1 MSVEPIAVIGLD
13 CKYPCDGDT
22 PEKFYEF
29 LVEGRSARKPIPRE
43 RYNAEAFWHPDSH
56 RDGVIGGKEA
66 HFINANV
73 KSFDAPFFSITP
85 AEAACL
91 DPQQRLLLECA
102 YTAFE
107 SAGITID
114 QLQGS
119 LTGVFVGSFIW
130 DYRDIMMK
138 DLETPML
145 YTGSGSIA
153 STLAGRVSYF
163 YNLKGPALLVD
174 TACSSSMV
182 SLHQAIVSLKQG
194 DCDMA
199 LACGTNVIL
208 APEMGLEL
216 NGLGVLDRTSTSYT
230 YDERAGGYGRG
241 EGIGAIVLKR
251 MSDALRD
258 GDTIRAVIRNS
269 GSNQDGRSNGLTAPC
284 KESQVDLMR
293 KTYAQAGLDPS
304 VTRFFE
310 AHGTGTP
317 TGDPIEASAISEMFS
332 HHRSA
337 EEPLHVGAVKTNVG
351 HSEGAS
357 GIESVIKCILT
368 VENGIIPANAWFKKA
383 NPRIPMEKWHFNF
396 VTKALPW
403 PRTENGVRRVSINSF
418 GVSGTNAHIVMDD
431 ALSYLRDRGC
441 NAPHKTV
448 ETPQLLHKDDSNSSS
463 VAGSTSSLTNG
474 DSEPVNGISTPAS
487 SSSGP
492 LNSPQL
498 FVLSSHDQDGISRL
512 CNVYKQSLPL
522 IKDSLYDLSYTLA
535 TKRTRFNWRAAI
547 VADSLASLQD
557 ALSEKQ
563 QATRLPAETGLGIV
577 FTGQGAQWAR
587 MGLELVHFPVFNKSI
602 EEADKYISTLGSS
615 WSALDELEKSADQ
628 SKVNEA
634 ELSQPLCTILQVALV
649 DLLTSWGVTGR
660 AVAGHSSGEIAAAYT
675 IGAISKESA
684 WKIAFWRGK
693 KGSKLLR
700 SGTGIKT
707 TMAAVGLDL
716 EKANKAIDKVHRAGF
731 QETKKLTVAC
741 LNSKES
747 QTISGDSAQIEAL
760 VDMLKEDGIFARKL
774 NVELAYHSQYME
786 PMAAEYTEVIGDIQP
801 GTWTSDSPRPQ
812 YFSSTYGT
820 LIDPSILQEA
830 AYWTKNLVS
839 PVRFHE
845 AMKAMLE
852 DNGDAHLVT
861 DILEVGPHAALS
873 GPLRNIIDETRGNG
887 AVHYHSILR
896 RGASDLLSALQGAGS
911 LFTRGVKIDLAQV
924 NHVEGHEPSFVV
936 GLPRYPFNHSK
947 EYWCESRLSRNLR
960 YRAHPRH
967 ELLGVTGIDWDG
979 TYNALWRNWIRLSE
993 NPWVEHHVVSDA
1005 VLYPAAGMIVMAI
1018 EGCRQLAER
1027 FNPDKI
1033 IKGLRLRE
1041 VVFHSAIRVPSEGV
1055 ESHVYLRPVKQAALE
1070 TKTSEWREFL
1080 VCTAQEDD
1088 EWREH
1093 CRGQILI
1100 EYEEA
1105 DTAVDG
1111 GREEKLLRTNCVSS
1125 IDEARRLCTTQLVSE
1140 DVYDAW
1146 RKLGLAFGPMF
1157 QTVRDPFVEYGSGKA
1172 VAKVVSTVPILEKL
1186 MPYEYVQPHLIHPTT
1201 LDGIF
1206 QVSLAPLI
1214 ADPAREQRSP
1224 VVVSFIDEL
1233 WVSATQPAANTY
1245 YETFAETKSAAR
1257 KQFKTTCTAITADTR
1272 QPAVLVRGL
1281 KITELEGDSRAA
1293 PLGNDPLHR
1302 SWIFK
1307 WKPDIELLTRE
1318 ETEKLFSTEGGLMGY
1333 LDALAHKSPSAK
1345 ILEIGAEA
1353 GGLTKD
1359 ILLTLGKR
1367 FSQYHIA
1374 DSSPSLSGEKEK
1386 EKFPDGRVSF
1396 HALDLYRVLDAQGLE
1411 AKTYDTVIAT
1421 IDLGIGD
1428 LDIVLVNVQNLLK
1441 PGGRLIL
1448 TTSESTASTQKWATR
1463 LAQLG
1468 FTGIDH
1474 SFQDAGRAVMVSSM
1488 PCQNK
1493 ESAVISCQNYFIV
1506 VDPMSVMQKSAAD
1519 KLSSVLSA
1527 RGQTV
1532 VIGSLDDYSEFA
1544 LTKGQDD
1551 LKECTCILLP
1561 ELQEGLLTAV
1571 TEEVLAALKM
1581 MMTSSQRILWVN
1593 KDGSPATDL
1602 VPGFAMC
1609 LRLERPDLD
1618 LIILTFQPDET
1629 VDAIAAKIVEI
1640 DTATIAGESP
1650 KETSYKVLD
1659 GVVNVVRAVETE
1671 AVTKHINKLSSA
1683 VEIADVAFGADPTRS
1698 LRLQIRDIGLLDTV
1712 YFDDDPMHIT
1722 ALADTEVEFRT
1733 MAVGVNFKDLAVMLG
1748 KIDEKPIGLEAAGI
1762 VTRVGAGVTRFKEGD
1777 RIFGLAYWGAF
1788 STHVRGLEG
1797 TIAHIPEGLSFVDVA
1812 ALPVVYLTAYKCLYD
1827 IGDLDKRVRRGKK
1840 PTVLIHTA
1848 AGGLGQAAIQLAQRE
1863 GAEIFATV
1871 GSLEKRDFIEETYGI
1886 PRDHIFS
1893 SRDLTFKTGVMRM
1906 TNGRGV
1912 DIIINSLDGEKL
1924 RASWECIAPFGSFA
1938 EVGMTD
1944 IESRARIPMDSFGRG
1959 VRFEAMELLYMQQI
1973 DLGRLEDLFER
1984 TVASVLG
1991 QGLKR
1996 STPVTTFSISH
2007 IQDALRHMQ
2016 TGKHLGKLVIVPN
2029 ENDIVPVVQP
2039 PKPVSEFATDAT
2051 YVVAGGFGGLG
2062 QRFIRWMV
2070 RRGARNLIVL
2080 SRSGPKDASTKA
2092 LIADLGREGV
2102 NVAAPACDITNKA
2115 TLEDAI
2121 SSCLANMP
2129 PARGCIQT
2137 SVTLADNRFSDMT
2150 LAEWRQALNVKVAGS
2165 RNLWETLS
2173 SRNADES
2180 LDFFVMLSSMISTH
2194 GNTGQANY
2202 GAGNSFQDAYAK
2214 YLASRG
2220 HNAVTINVPMMSDA
2234 GIIATKPGLGE
2245 YFLSIGWSHMMTDE
2259 LIASMDYYCRPLGK
2273 TGDVTP
2279 EGAHVVPRMWLPSY
2293 TKAEGA
2299 IQLPWQHN
2307 PMFNHMVLHGEQAG
2321 KTAGAKTSSK
2331 GTTASSLESARSQ
2344 DEAKEIV
2351 LEALLEKL
2359 TKVLSIDIAE
2369 LDASRPMHVYGVDS
2383 LVAVELRTWMTKV
2396 IGSDVSVFEMTGGQR
2411 IEQIAAK
2418 AATTSRFVQL
2428 LGSA

>member
-29 LVEGRSARKPIPRE
+29 LVEGRSARKPIPRD
-43 RYNAEAFWHPDSH
+43 RYNAEAFWHPDNH

-73 KSFDAPFFSITP
+73 KAFDAPFFSITP
-85 AEAACL
+85 TEAACM

-114 QLQGS
+114 QLHGS

-230 YDERAGGYGRG
+230 YDERAAGYGRG
-241 EGIGAIVLKR
+241 EAIGAIVLKR

-332 HHRSA
+332 RHRSA
-337 EEPLHVGAVKTNVG
+337 EEPLHVGAIKTNVG

-383 NPRIPMEKWHFNF
+383 NPKIPMENWHFNF
-396 VTKALPW
+396 VTKPLPW

-418 GVSGTNAHIVMDD
+418 GVSGTNAHVVMDD
-431 ALSYLRDRGC
+431 ALSYLRERGC

-448 ETPQLLHKDDSNSSS
+448 ETPQLPHKDGNS
-463 VAGSTSSLTNG
+463 SSLTNG
-474 DSEPVNGISTPAS
+474 SLDVT
-487 SSSGP
+487 
-492 LNSPQL
+492 SPQL
-498 FVLSSHDQDGISRL
+498 FVLSSHDQDGITRL

-547 VADSLASLQD
+547 VADSITSLQD
-557 ALSEKQ
+557 ALSEKR
-563 QATRLPAETGLGIV
+563 QATRSSAETGLGLV

-587 MGLELVHFPVFNKSI
+587 MGLELVHFTVFKNSI
-602 EEADKYISTLGSS
+602 EAADKYMSTLGSS

-634 ELSQPLCTILQVALV
+634 EFSQPLCTILQVALV

-660 AVAGHSSGEIAAAYT
+660 AVAGHSSGEIAAAYAV
-675 IGAISKESA
+675 GAISKESA
-684 WKIAFWRGK
+684 WKIAFWRGN
-693 KGSKLLR
+693 KGAKLLR
-700 SGTGIKT
+700 SATGIKT

-716 EKANKAIDKVHRAGF
+716 EKTNEAIDRVNRAGF

-741 LNSKES
+741 LNSKNS
-747 QTISGDSAQIEAL
+747 QTISGDTAQIEAL
-760 VDMLKEDGIFARKL
+760 VDMLKEDGVFARKL
-774 NVELAYHSQYME
+774 TVELAYHSQYME
-786 PMAAEYTEVIGDIQP
+786 PMAAEYTEAISKIQP
-801 GTWTSDSPRPQ
+801 GSWTSDAPRPQ

-820 LIDPSILQEA
+820 LIDPSALHEA

-845 AMKAMLE
+845 AMKAMFE
-852 DNGDAHLVT
+852 ASSSGDGHLVT
-861 DILEVGPHAALS
+861 DVLEVGPHAALS
-873 GPLRNIIDETRGNG
+873 GPLRNIIDETRSNST
-887 AVHYHSILR
+887 VRYHSILK
-896 RGASDLLSALQGAGS
+896 RGAPDLSSALQGAGS
-911 LFTRGVKIDLAQV
+911 LFTRGVKIDLTQV
-924 NHVEGHEPSFVV
+924 NHVEGYEPSLVV

-947 EYWCESRLSRNLR
+947 EFWCESRLSRNLR
-960 YRAHPRH
+960 NRAHPRH

-979 TYNALWRNWIRLSE
+979 TYDAVWRNWIRLSE

-1005 VLYPAAGMIVMAI
+1005 VLYPAAGMLVMAI

-1027 FNPDKI
+1027 SNPDKT
-1033 IKGLRLRE
+1033 IKGLRFKE
-1041 VVFHSAIRVPSEGV
+1041 VSFHSAIRVPSEGV

-1070 TKTSEWREFL
+1070 TKTSEWREFQ
-1080 VCTAQEDD
+1080 VCTAQDDD

-1093 CRGQILI
+1093 CRGQILV

-1105 DTAVDG
+1105 DTAVDDG
-1111 GREEKLLRTNCVSS
+1111 LEERLLRTNCNSS
-1125 IDEARRLCTTQLVSE
+1125 IDEARRLCTTQLASA

-1146 RKLGLAFGPMF
+1146 KKLGLAFGPMF
-1157 QTVRDPFVEYGSGKA
+1157 QTVRDPCVEFGSGKA
-1172 VAKVVSTVPILEKL
+1172 VAKVVSTVPMLEKL

-1214 ADPAREQRSP
+1214 ADPAREQKSP
-1224 VVVSFIDEL
+1224 IVVSFIDEL
-1233 WVSATQPAANTY
+1233 WVSATQPAADTY
-1245 YETFAETKSAAR
+1245 YETFAETKFAAR
-1257 KQFKTTCTAITADTR
+1257 KQFKMTCTAIAADTKH
-1272 QPAVLVRGL
+1272 PAVLVKGL

-1293 PLGNDPLHR
+1293 ISGNDPLHR
-1302 SWIFK
+1302 SWNFK
-1307 WKPDIELLTRE
+1307 WKPDIERLTQE
-1318 ETEKLFSTEGGLMGY
+1318 QTEKLFSTEE
-1333 LDALAHKSPSAK
+1333 KSSD
-1345 ILEIGAEA
+1345 E
-1353 GGLTKD
+1353 
-1359 ILLTLGKR
+1359 
-1367 FSQYHIA
+1367 
-1374 DSSPSLSGEKEK
+1374 
-1386 EKFPDGRVSF
+1386 RVSF
-1396 HALDLYRVLDAQGLE
+1396 HTLDLCRAPEAQGFE
-1411 AKTYDTVIAT
+1411 AGTYDTVIAT
-1421 IDLGIGD
+1421 TGLGTGD
-1428 LDIVLVNVQNLLK
+1428 IDIVLVNVQNLLK

-1448 TTSESTASTQKWATR
+1448 TASGSTTSTQEWGTR
-1463 LAQLG
+1463 LARLG
-1468 FTGIDH
+1468 FTGIDD
-1474 SFQDAGRAVMVSSM
+1474 SFQNAGRAVMVSRVPS
-1488 PCQNK
+1488 QNK
-1493 ESAVISCQNYFIV
+1493 ETAVMPCQNYFII
-1506 VDPMSVMQKSAAD
+1506 VDPMSIMQKSVAD

-1527 RGQTV
+1527 RGQSV
-1532 VIGSLDDYSEFA
+1532 VSGSLAEYSGFA
-1544 LTKGQDD
+1544 STKGQDD
-1551 LKECTCILLP
+1551 LKQWTCILLP

-1571 TEEVLAALKM
+1571 TEEVLAALKTM
-1581 MMTSSQRILWVN
+1581 MMNSKRILWVN
-1593 KDGSPATDL
+1593 KDGSPDTDL

-1618 LIILTFQPDET
+1618 FTILTFQPDEA
-1629 VDAIAAKIVEI
+1629 VDAIATKIVEI
-1640 DTATIAGESP
+1640 DTATAAGESP
-1650 KETSYKVLD
+1650 KETSYRVVD
-1659 GVVNVVRAVETE
+1659 SVVNVVRTVETE

-1683 VEIADVAFGADPTRS
+1683 AEVAHVAFGADPTRS
-1698 LRLQIRDIGLLDTV
+1698 LRLQIQDIGLLDTLR
-1712 YFDDDPMHIT
+1712 FDDDPVHAT
-1722 ALADTEVEFRT
+1722 TLADTEVEFRT
-1733 MAVGVNFKDLAVMLG
+1733 MAIGVNFKDLAVTLG

-1762 VTRVGAGVTRFKEGD
+1762 VTKVGAEVTRFKEGD
-1777 RIFGLAYWGAF
+1777 HVFGLAYWGAY

-1797 TIAHIPEGLSFVDVA
+1797 TMAHVPKDLSFADVA
-1812 ALPVVYLTAYKCLYD
+1812 AFPVVYLTAYKCLYD
-1827 IGDLDKRVRRGKK
+1827 IGDLDKRVRRGEK

-1871 GSLEKRDFIEETYGI
+1871 GSLEKRDFIEKTYGI
-1886 PRDHIFS
+1886 SRDHIFS
-1893 SRDLTFKTGVMRM
+1893 SRDLTFRSGVMRM

-1912 DIIINSLDGEKL
+1912 DIILNSLDGEKL

-1938 EVGMTD
+1938 EVGLTD
-1944 IESRARIPMDSFGRG
+1944 IESRARIPMDSFARG
-1959 VRFEAMELLYMQQI
+1959 VRFEAMELLYMQQ
-1973 DLGRLEDLFER
+1973 R

-1996 STPVTTFSISH
+1996 STPITTFSMSH

-2016 TGKHLGKLVIVPN
+2016 TGKHSGKLVIVPD
-2029 ENDIVPVVQP
+2029 ENDIVP
-2039 PKPVSEFATDAT
+2039 FAADAT

-2070 RRGARNLIVL
+2070 RRGARNIIVL
-2080 SRSGPKDASTKA
+2080 SRSGPKDASAKT
-2092 LIADLGREGV
+2092 LVADLGREGV
-2102 NVAAPACDITNKA
+2102 NVAAPACDITKKA
-2115 TLEDAI
+2115 NLEDTI
-2121 SSCLANMP
+2121 SSCLSDMP
-2129 PARGCIQT
+2129 P
-2137 SVTLADNRFSDMT
+2137 DNRFSDMT
-2150 LAEWRQALNVKVAGS
+2150 LAEWHQALSVKVAGS

-2173 SRNADES
+2173 SRNADGS

-2273 TGDVTP
+2273 TEDVTP
-2279 EGAHVVPRMWLPSY
+2279 EGAHVVPRMWLPGY

-2299 IQLPWQHN
+2299 IELPWQHN
-2307 PMFNHMVLHGEQAG
+2307 PMFSHMLLHGEQARRA
-2321 KTAGAKTSSK
+2321 AGAKTSGK
-2331 GTTASSLESARSQ
+2331 GTTASSLESAQSQ
-2344 DEAKEIV
+2344 EEAKGIV

-2359 TKVLSIDIAE
+2359 AKVLSIDVAE
-2369 LDASRPMHVYGVDS
+2369 LDASSPMLAYGVDS

-2428 LGSA
+2428 LDLA

>member
-73 KSFDAPFFSITP
+73 KAFDAPFFSITP

-114 QLQGS
+114 QLHGS

-241 EGIGAIVLKR
+241 EAIGAIVLKR

-337 EEPLHVGAVKTNVG
+337 EEPLHVGAIKTNVG

-383 NPRIPMEKWHFNF
+383 NPKIPMEKWHFNF

-403 PRTENGVRRVSINSF
+403 PRTENGVRRASINSF

-431 ALSYLRDRGC
+431 ALSYLRERGC

-448 ETPQLLHKDDSNSSS
+448 ETPQLPHKDGDS
-463 VAGSTSSLTNG
+463 SSLTNR
-474 DSEPVNGISTPAS
+474 S
-487 SSSGP
+487 SA

-535 TKRTRFNWRAAI
+535 MKRTRFNWRAAI
-547 VADSLASLQD
+547 VADSLASLRD

-563 QATRLPAETGLGIV
+563 QTTRLPAETGLGIV

-587 MGLELVHFPVFNKSI
+587 MGLELVHFPVFKKSI
-602 EEADKYISTLGSS
+602 EAADKYLSTLGSS
-615 WSALDELEKSADQ
+615 WSALNELEKSADQ

-684 WKIAFWRGK
+684 WKIAFWRGN
-693 KGSKLLR
+693 KGAKLLR
-700 SGTGIKT
+700 SATGIKT

-716 EKANKAIDKVHRAGF
+716 EKANKAIDRVYQAGF
-731 QETKKLTVAC
+731 QESKKLTVAC

-747 QTISGDSAQIEAL
+747 QTISGDATQIEAL

-774 NVELAYHSQYME
+774 TVELAYHSQYME

-801 GTWTSDSPRPQ
+801 GSWTSDSPRPQ

-845 AMKAMLE
+845 AMKAMFE
-852 DNGDAHLVT
+852 DNSSGDAHLVT

-887 AVHYHSILR
+887 AVRYHSILK
-896 RGASDLLSALQGAGS
+896 RGASDLSSALQGAGS

-924 NHVEGHEPSFVV
+924 NYVESYEPSFVV

-979 TYNALWRNWIRLSE
+979 TYDAVWRNWIRLSE

-1027 FNPDKI
+1027 SNPDKI

-1041 VVFHSAIRVPSEGV
+1041 VAFHSAIRVPSEGV

-1070 TKTSEWREFL
+1070 TKTSEWREFQ

-1100 EYEEA
+1100 EYEEE

-1111 GREEKLLRTNCVSS
+1111 GLEEKLLRTNCISS

-1146 RKLGLAFGPMF
+1146 KKLGLAFGPMF

-1172 VAKVVSTVPILEKL
+1172 VAKVVSTVPMLEKL

-1214 ADPAREQRSP
+1214 ADPAREQKSP
-1224 VVVSFIDEL
+1224 IVVSFIDEL

-1257 KQFKTTCTAITADTR
+1257 KQFKMACTAIAADTR

-1293 PLGNDPLHR
+1293 SLGNDPLHR

-1318 ETEKLFSTEGGLMGY
+1318 ETEKLFSTE
-1333 LDALAHKSPSAK
+1333 
-1345 ILEIGAEA
+1345 
-1353 GGLTKD
+1353 
-1359 ILLTLGKR
+1359 
-1367 FSQYHIA
+1367 
-1374 DSSPSLSGEKEK
+1374 EKEK
-1386 EKFPDGRVSF
+1386 EKFSDERVSF
-1396 HALDLYRVLDAQGLE
+1396 HALDLYRVPDAQGFE
-1411 AKTYDTVIAT
+1411 ARTYDTVIAT

-1448 TTSESTASTQKWATR
+1448 TASGSTTLTQKWGTR
-1463 LAQLG
+1463 LAQFG

-1493 ESAVISCQNYFIV
+1493 ESAVVSCQNYFIV
-1506 VDPMSVMQKSAAD
+1506 VDPMSVMQKSVAD

-1532 VIGSLDDYSEFA
+1532 VIGSLDDYSKFA

-1551 LKECTCILLP
+1551 LKECICILLP

-1571 TEEVLAALKM
+1571 TEEVLAALKIM
-1581 MMTSSQRILWVN
+1581 MMNSQRILWVN
-1593 KDGSPATDL
+1593 KDGSPDTDL
-1602 VPGFAMC
+1602 VSGFAMC
-1609 LRLERPDLD
+1609 LRLERSDLD
-1618 LIILTFQPDET
+1618 FTILTFQPDET

-1659 GVVNVVRAVETE
+1659 GVVNVVRTVETE
-1671 AVTKHINKLSSA
+1671 VVTKHINELSSA
-1683 VEIADVAFGADPTRS
+1683 AKVADVAFGADPTRS

-1712 YFDDDPMHIT
+1712 YFDDDLAHIT

-1777 RIFGLAYWGAF
+1777 RVFGLAYWGAF

-1797 TIAHIPEGLSFVDVA
+1797 TIAQIPEGLSFADVA

-1827 IGDLDKRVRRGKK
+1827 IGDLDKRVRRGK

-1863 GAEIFATV
+1863 GAEIFVTV

-1886 PRDHIFS
+1886 SRDHIFS

-1912 DIIINSLDGEKL
+1912 DIILNSLDGEKL

-1938 EVGMTD
+1938 EVGLTD

-1959 VRFEAMELLYMQQI
+1959 VRFEAMELLYMQQ
-1973 DLGRLEDLFER
+1973 R

-2016 TGKHLGKLVIVPN
+2016 TGKHLGKLVVVPN
-2029 ENDIVPVVQP
+2029 ENDIVP
-2039 PKPVSEFATDAT
+2039 FAAGAT

-2062 QRFIRWMV
+2062 QKFIRWMV

-2080 SRSGPKDASTKA
+2080 SRSGPKDASAKA

-2102 NVAAPACDITNKA
+2102 NVA

-2121 SSCLANMP
+2121 SSCLSSMP
-2129 PARGCIQT
+2129 PVRGCIQT

-2150 LAEWRQALNVKVAGS
+2150 LAEWRQALNVKVVGS

-2173 SRNADES
+2173 SRNADDS

-2214 YLASRG
+2214 HLASRG

-2279 EGAHVVPRMWLPSY
+2279 EGAHVVPRMWLPGY

-2299 IQLPWQHN
+2299 IPLPWQHN
-2307 PMFNHMVLHGEQAG
+2307 PMFNHMVLHGEQAS
-2321 KTAGAKTSSK
+2321 KAAGAKASSK

-2359 TKVLSIDIAE
+2359 TKVLSIDMAE
-2369 LDASRPMHVYGVDS
+2369 LDASRSMHAYGVDS

-2428 LGSA
+2428 QDSA